1 MNLSHRDKIGKYSI
15 VAEIGR
21 GASALVYLADD
32 TFNGRKVAVKVAH
45 VDPGRDAEEAERFEK
60 LFLNEASLAGKLHH
74 PNIVAVYDAVVEG
87 DVRYIVMEYVPAGSL
102 KQYCNMNSLLP
113 MRQVAMMTFKCARAL
128 DYAFENGVIHRDI
141 KPANIL
147 LTESGEIKIS
157 DFGTAKISHST
168 LTQLDGFLGSPAY
181 MSPEMINEHPAS
193 VQGDIYSLG
202 VVMYELLTGRL
213 PYQADNSVQMINKI
227 LSEEPTPVERIR
239 PDVPPLLTRIVERAM
254 AKSLSE
260 RYANWFEM
268 ARDLIEGFPQ
278 LEQLGHEISASEK
291 FGKLRAI
298 HFFAEFTDREL
309 KEVVR
314 AAQWVRRARNEQLVK
329 EGDLGQ
335 ALYVII
341 SGEVK
346 VTRGRQFIGA
356 LSSGDCFGE
365 MALIHGKRTATITSV
380 SAVEFIRIDAASLE
394 QLTEG
399 CQLSFNRR
407 FLFTLIERLSAGT
420 RQTADDVAARS
431 AA

>member
-1 MNLSHRDKIGKYSI
+1 MTLSHRDKIGKYNI
-15 VAEIGR
+15 ATEIGR

-32 TFNGRKVAVKVAH
+32 PFNGRKVAVKVAH
-45 VDPGRDAEEAERFEK
+45 IDPSRDAEEAERFEK

-102 KQYCNMNSLLP
+102 KQYCNMTSLLP
-113 MRQVAMMTFKCARAL
+113 MRQVAMMIFKCARAL

-147 LTESGEIKIS
+147 LTESGEIKLS

-227 LSEEPTPVERIR
+227 LTEDPTPIERIR

-254 AKSLSE
+254 AKSLSA

-278 LEQLGHEISASEK
+278 LEQLGNEISASEK

-309 KEVVR
+309 KEVAR
-314 AAQWVRRARNEQLVK
+314 AAQWVRRIRNELLVK

-346 VTRGRQFIGA
+346 VTRGTQFIGA

-420 RQTADDVAARS
+420 RHTAEDMATRS

>member
-1 MNLSHRDKIGKYSI
+1 
-15 VAEIGR
+15 
-21 GASALVYLADD
+21 
-32 TFNGRKVAVKVAH
+32 VAVKVAH
-45 VDPGRDAEEAERFEK
+45 TDPSRDAEEAERFEK

-87 DVRYIVMEYVPAGSL
+87 DVRFIVMEHIAAGSL
-102 KQYCNMNSLLP
+102 KQYCNMSSLLP
-113 MRQVAMMTFKCARAL
+113 MRQVAMMIFKCARAL

-157 DFGTAKISHST
+157 DFGTAKISHSS

-213 PYQADNSVQMINKI
+213 PYLADNSVQMINKI
-227 LSEEPTPVERIR
+227 LNEDPLPIEMIR
-239 PDVPPLLTRIVERAM
+239 PDVPLLLVQIVSRAM
-254 AKSLSE
+254 AKNLGE
-260 RYANWFEM
+260 RYASWFEM

-278 LEQLGHEISASEK
+278 LEELGNEISASEK
-291 FGKLRAI
+291 FSKLRAV
-298 HFFAEFTDREL
+298 HFFSEFTDQEL
-309 KEVVR
+309 KEVAR
-314 AAQWVRRARNEQLVK
+314 AAQWMRRARSEQLVK

-346 VTRGRQFIGA
+346 VTRGNQFIGA
-356 LSSGDCFGE
+356 LTTGDCFGE

-380 SAVEFIRIDAASLE
+380 SAVEFIRIDAASLQ

-399 CQLSFNRR
+399 CQLSFYQR
-407 FLFTLIERLSAGT
+407 FLYTLIERLSAGT
-420 RQTADDVAARS
+420 HRSEALDAVRS

>member
-1 MNLSHRDKIGKYSI
+1 MRKQLGKYSL

-21 GASALVYLADD
+21 GASALVYMADD
-32 TFNGRKVAVKVAH
+32 PFNGRKVAIKVAQT
-45 VDPGRDAEEAERFEK
+45 DPSRDKEEADRFEK

-102 KQYCNMNSLLP
+102 KQYCNLNALLP

-128 DYAFENGVIHRDI
+128 DYAFENGIIHRDI

-147 LTESGEIKIS
+147 LTESGEIKLS
-157 DFGTAKISHST
+157 DFGTAKISDST

-202 VVMYELLTGRL
+202 VVMYELLAGRL
-213 PYQADNSVQMINKI
+213 PYQADSSVRMINKI
-227 LSEEPTPVERIR
+227 LNEDPVALEGIR
-239 PDVPPLLTRIVERAM
+239 PDVPPLLVRIVKRAM
-254 AKSLSE
+254 ARNLGE
-260 RYANWFEM
+260 RYASWFEM

-278 LEQLGHEISASEK
+278 LEELASEISATEK
-291 FGKLRAI
+291 FSKLRSLA
-298 HFFAEFTDREL
+298 FFAEFKDQEL

-314 AAQWVRRARNEQLVK
+314 AAQWVRRARNEPLVK
-329 EGDLGQ
+329 EDDLGR
-335 ALYVII
+335 ALYVIV
-341 SGEVK
+341 SGDVK
-346 VTRGRQFIGA
+346 VSCGNRFIGA
-356 LSSGDCFGE
+356 LTAGDCFGE
-365 MALIHGKRTATITSV
+365 MALIHGSRAATITSV

-399 CQLSFNRR
+399 CQLSFTRQ
-407 FLFTLIERLSAGT
+407 FLFTIIERLSGT
-420 RQTADDVAARS
+420 SRKAEANQQAA
-431 AA
+431 

>member
-1 MNLSHRDKIGKYSI
+1 MHPDKIGKYSVI
-15 VAEIGR
+15 GEIGR
-21 GASALVYLADD
+21 GSSASVYLATDP
-32 TFNGRKVAVKVAH
+32 FNGRKVAIKVAH
-45 VDPGRDAEEAERFEK
+45 TDFGRDPIEAQRFEK

-74 PNIVAVYDAVVEG
+74 PNIINVFDAVVEG

-102 KQYCNMNSLLP
+102 KQYCSVNSLLP
-113 MRQVAMMTFKCARAL
+113 MRQVAMMIFKCARAL
-128 DYAFENGVIHRDI
+128 DYAYENGVIHRDI

-147 LTESGEIKIS
+147 LTETGEIKIS

-168 LTQLDGFLGSPAY
+168 MTQLDGFLGSPAY

-202 VVMYELLTGRL
+202 VVMYELLAGRL

-227 LSEEPTPVERIR
+227 LNEDPTPIEKVR
-239 PDVPPLLTRIVERAM
+239 PDVPPLLTRIVKRAM
-254 AKSLSE
+254 AKSLAE
-260 RYANWFEM
+260 RYGSWFEM

-278 LEQLGHEISASEK
+278 LEELANEISASEK
-291 FGKLRAI
+291 FSKLRAI
-298 HFFAEFTDREL
+298 KFFSDFKDQEL

-314 AAQWVRRARNEQLVK
+314 AAQWLRRNRNEHLVR

-335 ALYVII
+335 ALYIII

-346 VTRGRQFIGA
+346 VTRGNRFIGA

-380 SAVEFIRIDAASLE
+380 SVVEFIRIDAASLE
-394 QLTEG
+394 QLSEG
-399 CQLSFNRR
+399 CQLSFNKQ
-407 FLFTLIERLSAGT
+407 FLFTLIERLSAT
-420 RQTADDVAARS
+420 NRKPILPETERTAA
-431 AA
+431 